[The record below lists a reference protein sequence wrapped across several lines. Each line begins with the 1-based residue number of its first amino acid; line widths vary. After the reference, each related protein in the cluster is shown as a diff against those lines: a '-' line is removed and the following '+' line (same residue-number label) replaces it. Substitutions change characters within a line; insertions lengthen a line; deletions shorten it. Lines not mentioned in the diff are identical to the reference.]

1 MKIISRLCVL
11 LLVFGTHSSLAED
24 CGKPLVKLGEIMAG
38 LQAGLTAG
46 VMNNDTLPGGYD
58 IVASGTSRRGFII
71 PETGGASV
79 QCDNDYILISE
90 WFACPI
96 GVAPL
101 FRTPKEA
108 RDCVD
113 SGFDGLFVDH
123 YFEVDG
129 IRVDQMQTGTKIGST
144 PTGNGG
150 RKAAFFTTGHI
161 FEPFS
166 LTPGSHT
173 VTAFLVLDPGR
184 DGIPPF
190 DLFPFGTVDFDVLD
204 STAP

>member
-1 MKIISRLCVL
+1 MCVL
-11 LLVFGTHSSLAED
+11 WLVFGTHSSLAED

-58 IVASGTSRRGFII
+58 IVASGTPRRGFII

-90 WFACPI
+90 WFAVPI
-96 GVAPL
+96 SVDPF

-108 RDCVD
+108 RELVN
-113 SGFDGLFVDH
+113 SGFGGLILDH

-129 IRVDQMQTGTKIGST
+129 ARVDQIQTGTKIGST

-166 LTPGSHT
+166 LTPGFHT
-173 VTAFLVLDPGR
+173 VTAIALLDPGR

-190 DLFPFGTVDFDVLD
+190 VTFPFGTVDFEVLD

>member
-11 LLVFGTHSSLAED
+11 WLVFGTHSSLAED
-24 CGKPLVKLGEIMAG
+24 CGKPLVKMGEIMAG

-46 VMNNDTLPGGYD
+46 VMNNDTLPGTYD
-58 IVASGTSRRGFII
+58 IVASGEARRGFII
-71 PETGGASV
+71 PETGVPSE
-79 QCDNDYILISE
+79 QCDNDYILVSE
-90 WFACPI
+90 WFATPI

-108 RDCVD
+108 RDSVN
-113 SGFDGLFVDH
+113 SGFGGLILDH

-129 IRVDQMQTGTKIGST
+129 IRVDQIQTGTKIGST
-144 PTGNGG
+144 PTGSGG
-150 RKAAFFTTGHI
+150 QKAAFFTTGHI

-166 LTPGSHT
+166 LTPGLHT
-173 VTAFLVLDPGR
+173 VTAFALLDPGR

-190 DLFPFGTVDFDVLD
+190 NIFPFGTVVFEVLD
-204 STAP
+204 STAL